1 MNSILE
7 MDGSIMSGILLEVK
21 TSRSR
26 VLTNTAGNWHSFT
39 NHTRKFIQMLNTYS
53 EVDGYK
59 MNSKESV
66 AL

>member
-21 TSRSR
+21 TSKSR

-53 EVDGYK
+53 EVDG
-59 MNSKESV
+59 
-66 AL
+66 